1 MPGRRR
7 SVRGSSLLLIGL
19 PLLSI
24 SGSDTTNRDRKAMNL
39 PKTKY
44 ARSGDVRIAYQITGE
59 GAFDVIWAPGTMSH
73 LDLDWEIPQRALFFE
88 RFSKFC
94 RLIRFDKR
102 GTGLSDRPVHMATLE
117 ERTDDIRA
125 VMDDVGLKSANI
137 LGVSEGGSMACLFAA
152 TYPERVESLLIWGAQ
167 ARWVTTDD
175 HPWGQTPQE
184 HEEMLAMVQDD
195 WPSIAYIVGPG
206 AGMGPDAPPEAVQA
220 TARYMRAAASPSAV
234 YAYEVMNGQIDTRP
248 ILPTIQARTLV
259 MNRTGDLCARIDAAR
274 DMASRIPGAKFIEYP
289 GNSHSPMLD
298 DMDIVLSDIHEF
310 ITGERPIDS
319 FDRVLATV
327 LFFDVASSTERAAA
341 MGDTVWRNVLN
352 SYYAVVRKELARY
365 RGKETNTTG
374 DGFLATFDGPARA
387 VRCALAVVLAV
398 RQLGIE
404 VRAGVH
410 TGECELM
417 GDNIGGIAVHAGARI
432 MATAEPG
439 SVVVSRT
446 VKDLVAG
453 SGINFRDLGLHE
465 LKGVPGEWRLFSAS

>member
-1 MPGRRR
+1 
-7 SVRGSSLLLIGL
+7 
-19 PLLSI
+19 
-24 SGSDTTNRDRKAMNL
+24 MNL

-59 GAFDVIWAPGTMSH
+59 GAFDVVWAPGTMSH

-125 VMDDVGLKSANI
+125 VMDDVGIKSANI

-167 ARWVTTDD
+167 ARWVATED
-175 HPWGQTPQE
+175 HPWAQTPQE

-206 AGMGPDAPPEAVQA
+206 AGMGPDAPPEAVEA
-220 TARYMRAAASPSAV
+220 VARYMRAAASPSAV

-248 ILPTIQARTLV
+248 ILPTIQAPTLV
-259 MNRTGDLCARIDAAR
+259 MNRTGDRCARIDAAR

-289 GNSHSPMLD
+289 GNSHSAMLD
-298 DMDIVLSDIHEF
+298 DMDVVLSDIHEF

-327 LFFDVASSTERAAA
+327 LFFDIASSTERAAA
-341 MGDTVWRNVLN
+341 MGDTAWRNLLN

-432 MATAEPG
+432 MAKAEPG
-439 SVVVSRT
+439 TVVVSRT

-453 SGINFRDLGLHE
+453 SGISFQDMGLHE
-465 LKGVPGEWRLFSAS
+465 LKGVPGEWRLFSAN